1 MQARPFVVCTRLS
14 EEERQQ
20 YERILN
26 EARRKYGWPCN
37 KSEAFRLVLKECAE
51 LAKTEA
57 MKAFYANLEP

>member
-26 EARRKYGWPCN
+26 SAKRKGKHPRN
-37 KSEAFRLVLKECAE
+37 KSESFRLVLKECAE

-57 MKAFYANLEP
+57 MKNFYASL